1 MHASHQPTQGRWAR
15 RAWDCENQDAT
26 FENVLHKFHPAVHDV
41 SCGFP
46 ALKKDCL
53 FGFSATD
60 LKKTNA
66 FSMQSICKDK
76 WCGGSDKC
84 TVWFLVN
91 KIHQGNRGKA
101 IALSLLKVAKIF
113 RISRDASPP
122 LSWNS
127 NITNFVV
134 AIKLQSS
141 KYSWLQWLHILSTK
155 LGIRQAVPKIRT
167 NNWAKLL
174 S

>member
-1 MHASHQPTQGRWAR
+1 MAPS
-15 RAWDCENQDAT
+15 
-26 FENVLHKFHPAVHDV
+26 
-41 SCGFP
+41 
-46 ALKKDCL
+46 L
-53 FGFSATD
+53 FGNVIVTETIFHVLPSSRTLIRDWQITAVSSNIQS
-60 LKKTNA
+60 KTLYCLWPYENR
-66 FSMQSICKDK
+66 FVRYSVICPYMFIIHLFRRSSSII
-76 WCGGSDKC
+76 
-84 TVWFLVN
+84 L
-91 KIHQGNRGKA
+91 